1 MLLSYKKP
9 VRPLLVVASDKVA
22 SFNAQKRSPESVA
35 ERKRLVAM
43 FRANNS
49 DEESLNRY
57 FQLLSKEMAKMYEIS
72 AEQAAVAIRSSA
84 IQHIAREYPEYVDH
98 VPLSEWAKEVYAE
111 YFGS

>member
-1 MLLSYKKP
+1 
-9 VRPLLVVASDKVA
+9 
-22 SFNAQKRSPESVA
+22 
-35 ERKRLVAM
+35 
-43 FRANNS
+43 
-49 DEESLNRY
+49 
-57 FQLLSKEMAKMYEIS
+57 MAKMYEIS